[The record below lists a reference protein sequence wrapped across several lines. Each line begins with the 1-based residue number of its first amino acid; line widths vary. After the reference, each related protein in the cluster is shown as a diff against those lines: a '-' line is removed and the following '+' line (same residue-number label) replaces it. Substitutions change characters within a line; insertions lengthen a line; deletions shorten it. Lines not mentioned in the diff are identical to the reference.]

1 MKIRIVSKGF
11 GLFNVERLDEE
22 NAWRRWLPKDEAFFY
37 SPYEAI
43 ASAKEERDSEIAQI
57 CQRLGVGEHL
67 EVEI

>member
-22 NAWRRWLPKDEAFFY
+22 NVWRRWLPKDEAFFH
-37 SPYEAI
+37 SSYEAI
-43 ASAKEERDSEIAQI
+43 ASAREERDSEIAQI

-67 EVEI
+67 ETEI